1 MDNVNEREERA
12 FIRGGGIRP
21 LRGVQQQASAPSLY
35 PQHRGMNSDWISPAA
50 CNTEELFSQ
59 PLHVADPMLMQDTT
73 SCIGGVQTGTESG
86 WTDYFSWSSSDGSPS
101 AADTVSGVHTDLA
114 IDESL
119 AKQARICL
127 IADHTAAAPA
137 VGKNHTLR
145 PHHCYKPSIFN
156 VDRASS
162 MASDAS
168 SGPSCSFL
176 SSQKEI
182 MRLVDASQESED
194 ALQHA
199 RNDTQA
205 CKKMRTQ
212 LNAPSYSCLEST
224 KMRRKLQTSDRSPH
238 PLVSEQRPRVAA
250 DIHTVQE
257 VEHFGTPYHDSGR
270 ANILRP
276 SVAAVLSSE
285 PWQSSET
292 LDHRLAALQTLI
304 PNSLQLSKEEMLQA
318 TAEYVRSLQLKVK
331 LFEKTVNASGKQ
343 RTSPEL

>member
-1 MDNVNEREERA
+1 M
-12 FIRGGGIRP
+12 GGG
-21 LRGVQQQASAPSLY
+21 VQQQQASAPSPY

-59 PLHVADPMLMQDTT
+59 PLPVADPMLMQDIT
-73 SCIGGVQTGTESG
+73 SCIGGGQTGAESG

-101 AADTVSGVHTDLA
+101 ATDTASGLHTVFA
-114 IDESL
+114 RDESL
-119 AKQARICL
+119 AKQARECL

-137 VGKNHTLR
+137 VGKNHNLR
-145 PHHCYKPSIFN
+145 PHHRYKPSIFN

-176 SSQKEI
+176 SSQKKST
-182 MRLVDASQESED
+182 RLVDARQESED
-194 ALQHA
+194 ALRQA
-199 RNDTQA
+199 RNDAQA

-212 LNAPSYSCLEST
+212 ENAPSHSCLESA
-224 KMRRKLQTSDRSPH
+224 KMRRKLQSSDRSPH
-238 PLVSEQRPRVAA
+238 PVVSEQCPRVAD

-257 VEHFGTPYHDSGR
+257 VQHVGTPYHDSGR
-270 ANILRP
+270 RASILRP
-276 SVAAVLSSE
+276 SVAAALSSE

-304 PNSLQLSKEEMLQA
+304 PNSLQLSNEEMLQA
-318 TAEYVRSLQLKVK
+318 TADYVRSLELKVK
-331 LFEKTVNASGKQ
+331 LFEKTVNASTGKQ